1 MVQEDIGG
9 FKWFKLFVYQN
20 SEKKL
25 VRSLLGFQGSMIYIK
40 NIFLLGYFYRIS
52 C

>member
-1 MVQEDIGG
+1 MVQEDIDG

-25 VRSLLGFQGSMIYIK
+25 ITSLLGFQGSMISKK
-40 NIFLLGYFYRIS
+40 NIFLLGYS
-52 C
+52 